1 MLPKIASSVKPSVEG
16 WWVCELVSS
25 WVENKKPINPQT
37 HYPINRTPLDGILP
51 RRYSDPTMAYPLLLH
66 AKHQGATVTYQAF
79 GGWIVPWRS
88 GTFEQEY
95 QTLRTGV
102 GLVDYSSQALIE
114 VTGADRASFLHNLLT
129 NDVKRLAPG
138 TGCPAALLTANA
150 KLIADVLIFAESASL
165 WLLCDANRAAVIA
178 QTLNQYLFAEQVTI
192 TNHERAWAVLALQGP
207 RTLEWARPLVGPA
220 AAWAHPGDHLVASVE
235 GLSVRWIRHSLVG
248 DSGLLCLCPVEHV
261 EQMWVWLQ
269 QRGRSVGLAVV
280 GWEALN
286 TARIEAG
293 LPWYGIDMD
302 DTNLLPETGL
312 ELVAVSDTKGCY
324 LGQEII
330 ARMQTYGS
338 ANKKLLGLLCDGD
351 QAPAAGDRIF
361 AQGAEV
367 GVVTSGCVSPT
378 LSRPIGMGYL
388 KRGAHDPGTA
398 VEILHGRDRIAA
410 TAAERPLVRGP
421 GAG

>member
-1 MLPKIASSVKPSVEG
+1 
-16 WWVCELVSS
+16 
-25 WVENKKPINPQT
+25 
-37 HYPINRTPLDGILP
+37 
-51 RRYSDPTMAYPLLLH
+51 MAYPLLLH

-79 GGWIVPWRS
+79 GGWIVPWRF
-88 GTFEQEY
+88 GAFEQEY

-114 VTGADRASFLHNLLT
+114 VTGADRVSFLHNLLT
-129 NDVKRLAPG
+129 NDIKRLAPG

-150 KLIADVLIFAESASL
+150 KLIADVLVFAECASL
-165 WLLCDANRAAVIA
+165 WLLCDANRAALIV
-178 QTLNQYLFAEQVTI
+178 QTLTRYLFAEQVTI

-207 RTLEWARPLVGPA
+207 RTLEWARQLVGPA
-220 AAWAHPGDHLVASVE
+220 AAWTHPGDHLAASVADI
-235 GLSVRWIRHSLVG
+235 SVRWIRHSLAD
-248 DSGLLCLCPVEHV
+248 DSGLLCLCPVEHA
-261 EQMWVWLQ
+261 EQLWVWLQ

-280 GWEALN
+280 GWDALN

-293 LPWYGIDMD
+293 RPWYGIDMD

-338 ANKKLLGLLCDGD
+338 ANKKLMGLLCEGD

-361 AQGAEV
+361 AHGEEA

-388 KRGAHDPGTA
+388 KRGAYEAGTA
-398 VEILHGRDRIAA
+398 VEILHGSDRMAA
-410 TAAERPLVRGP
+410 TAAERPLV
-421 GAG
+421 GAPTAG